1 MFLNTLAAEFTKL
14 RTTAS
19 FWWTTVLFVAVGLGW
34 AAMTGATTLE
44 ADGGFPTLWAP
55 TIATT
60 VYIIGFP
67 VLMIQAIMLITTEY
81 RYGVQSSTFLA
92 TPRRWTV
99 ALAKLLLY
107 AAFAAALTFVVVV
120 VGFYLAR
127 ALAPGSAAEF
137 FDPFNDA
144 DAQHIMWVYPA
155 AAAMTVMISQ
165 GIALLLRQT
174 AGTVALM
181 LIWFMGLEQV
191 FRLVPKIGADIVGYL
206 PFENL
211 GAFVNGVKLEGIGWD
226 TYGSGA
232 YFLVWAVAAW
242 VAGVV
247 VLQRRDA

>member
-19 FWWTTVLFVAVGLGW
+19 FWWTTVLFVALGLGW
-34 AAMTGATTLE
+34 AAMTGLTTLE
-44 ADGGFPTLWAP
+44 ADGGFPTLWAA
-55 TIATT
+55 TISTT
-60 VYIIGFP
+60 VFIIGFP
-67 VLMIQAIMLITTEY
+67 VLMIQAIMLVTTEY
-81 RYGVQSSTFLA
+81 RYHLQSSSYLA

-107 AAFAAALTFVVVV
+107 AAFAAVLTFLVVIA
-120 VGFYLAR
+120 GFYLAK
-127 ALAPGSAAEF
+127 ALAPDSAADLF
-137 FDPFNDA
+137 HPLDDPGA
-144 DAQHIMWVYPA
+144 HHIMWVYPA

-165 GIALLLRQT
+165 GVALLLRQT

-181 LIWFMGLEQV
+181 LIWFMGLEQI
-191 FRLVPKIGADIVGYL
+191 FRLVPKIGADIVRFL

-211 GAFVNGVKLEGIGWD
+211 GAFVNETQLDGVAWN

-232 YFLVWAVAAW
+232 YFLVWALVAW
-242 VAGVV
+242 VAGVI

>member
-14 RTTAS
+14 RTTRS
-19 FWWTTVLFVAVGLGW
+19 FWWTSALFILIGLAW
-34 AAMTGATTLE
+34 AGMSGASTME

-55 TIATT
+55 TVATA

-67 VLMIQAIMLITTEY
+67 VLMIQAVMLITTEY
-81 RYGVQSSTFLA
+81 RYHLQAATYLA

-107 AAFAAALTFVVVV
+107 AAFAAALTFVVVFF
-120 VGFYLAR
+120 GFFLAK
-127 ALAPGSAAEF
+127 ALAPDSAAALFHPLE
-137 FDPFNDA
+137 DPDA
-144 DAQHIMWVYPA
+144 LRIMWVYPA
-155 AAAMTVMISQ
+155 AAALVVMISQ

-181 LIWFMGLEQV
+181 LIWFMGLEQI
-191 FRLVPKIGADIVGYL
+191 FRLVPKFGSDIVGYL

-211 GAFVNGVKLEGIGWD
+211 NAFVNELSLDGVGWGPG
-226 TYGSGA
+226 GSGG
-232 YFLVWAVAAW
+232 YFVAWVIAAW

-247 VLQRRDA
+247 VLTRRDT

>member
-34 AAMTGATTLE
+34 ATMTGLTTME

-60 VYIIGFP
+60 VFIIGFP
-67 VLMIQAIMLITTEY
+67 VLIIQAIMLITTEY
-81 RYGVQSSTFLA
+81 RYGVQSSSYLA

-107 AAFAAALTFVVVV
+107 AAFAAALTFVVVLI
-120 VGFYLAR
+120 GFFVAK
-127 ALAPGSAAEF
+127 ALAPASAAELF
-137 FDPFNDA
+137 HPFDDP

-155 AAAMTVMISQ
+155 GAAMTVMISQ

-191 FRLVPKIGADIVGYL
+191 FRLVPRIGADIVGYL

-211 GAFVNGVKLEGIGWD
+211 GAFINGVSLEGVRWE

-232 YFLVWAVAAW
+232 YFLMWVLIAW
-242 VAGVV
+242 IAGVV

>member
-1 MFLNTLAAEFTKL
+1 M
-14 RTTAS
+14 
-19 FWWTTVLFVAVGLGW
+19 AVGLGW

-127 ALAPGSAAEF
+127 ALAPASAAEF

-181 LIWFMGLEQV
+181 LIWFMGPSRCSARAQD
-191 FRLVPKIGADIVGYL
+191 RGIVGYL